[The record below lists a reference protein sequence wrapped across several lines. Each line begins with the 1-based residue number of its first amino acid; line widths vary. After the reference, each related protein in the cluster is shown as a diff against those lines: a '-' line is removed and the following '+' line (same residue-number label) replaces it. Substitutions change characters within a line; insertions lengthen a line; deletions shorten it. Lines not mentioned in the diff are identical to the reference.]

1 MTPVQITAR
10 AKVDLEDI
18 WFAIAIERP
27 RAAQRVLSEI
37 TSRFR
42 TLSENP
48 EIGRLRTEL
57 GRGIR
62 CLNVGSYIVFYEV
75 HDELVSVLRI
85 LHGARD
91 IPSSFR

>member
-10 AKVDLEDI
+10 AKDDLEDI
-18 WFAIAIERP
+18 WFAIALERP
-27 RAAQRVLSEI
+27 SAAQSLLSEI
-37 TSRFR
+37 TSRFL

-48 EIGRLRTEL
+48 EIGRLRPEL

-62 CLNVGSYIVFYEV
+62 CLNVESYIVFYEV
-75 HDELVSVLRI
+75 HDGLVSVLRV

-91 IPSSFR
+91 IPSLFR